1 MSMKEDDDALQA
13 SIKMLERASK
23 GVECS
28 ELEAITFQGIQAV
41 ELRTGFLRC
50 YFVIPIHAADQ
61 DGNWH
66 AGAIATLIDGLG
78 ALTVNSFTGKSKASV
93 DVTISLYSSAKIQEE
108 VEIEAKVVGSR
119 GKLTSVLVEVK
130 RKGNGELIALGK
142 NWMTSKL

>member
-1 MSMKEDDDALQA
+1 MRMKEDDDALQA
-13 SIKMLERASK
+13 SIKMLERTSK

-28 ELEAITFQGIQAV
+28 ELEAITFQGIQ
-41 ELRTGFLRC
+41 
-50 YFVIPIHAADQ
+50 ADQ

-93 DVTISLYSSAKIQEE
+93 DLTISLYSSAKIQEE

-130 RKGNGELIALGK
+130 RKGNGELIALGAAIL
-142 NWMTSKL
+142 SI